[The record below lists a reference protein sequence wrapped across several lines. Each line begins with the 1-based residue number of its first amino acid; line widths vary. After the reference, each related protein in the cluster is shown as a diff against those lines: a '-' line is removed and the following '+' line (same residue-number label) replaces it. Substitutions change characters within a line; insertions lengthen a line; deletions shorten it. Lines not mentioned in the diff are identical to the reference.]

1 MIVQRPDTPRSA
13 IVDLDEL
20 RTYTRVDPGDGSMDR
35 ELDRMAHAAVR
46 EAEDIAQIALL
57 AQPIRV
63 TFDTWPRA
71 LTVPLPVGPL
81 LDWSTVE
88 VTADGEPFESF
99 SVLTGLHPAIR
110 LTEARPCGGVVIDY
124 VAGWPDVE
132 TIPED
137 LRLAVLDQAAAFF
150 DARGP
155 GDPRV
160 QARSPHF
167 ARIIGR
173 YRRVRA

>member
-1 MIVQRPDTPRSA
+1 MIVQRLETPLAA
-13 IVDLDEL
+13 IADMDEL
-20 RTYTRVDPGDGSMDR
+20 RTHARVDPGDDSMDR
-35 ELDRMAHAAVR
+35 ELDRMAFAAVR

-57 AQPIRV
+57 AQRVRV
-63 TFDTWPRA
+63 TLDSWPRA
-71 LTVPLPVGPL
+71 STLPLPIGPL
-81 LDWSTVE
+81 IDWSTVE
-88 VTADGEPFESF
+88 VTADGEPFEGF
-99 SVLTGLHPAIR
+99 SVLTGLHPAVR

-124 VAGWPDVE
+124 VAGWPDV
-132 TIPED
+132 TSIPED
-137 LRLAVLDQAAAFF
+137 LRLAVLDQAAAFY